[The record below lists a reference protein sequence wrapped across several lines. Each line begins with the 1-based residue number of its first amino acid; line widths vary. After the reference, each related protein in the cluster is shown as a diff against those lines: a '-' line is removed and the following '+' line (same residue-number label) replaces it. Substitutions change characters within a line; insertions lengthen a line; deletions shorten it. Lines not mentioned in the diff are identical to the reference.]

1 MNALQAV
8 ASLRRRGRKPRCVMV
23 ELVSDGLRPIDP
35 PVGHL
40 GIAWVDIPRSVGVA
54 DVDWRVLRGLTVHL
68 SDSAGDPLRLRA
80 VSKAIAAV
88 DPALLAVFVERD
100 GTTTMHRRFAGDPPR
115 QDSVRL

>member
-23 ELVSDGLRPIDP
+23 DLVADGLRPIEP

-40 GIAWVDIPRSVGVA
+40 GIAWVDIPRSVGIA
-54 DVDWRVLRGLTVHL
+54 DIDWRVLCGLNVHL
-68 SDSAGDPLRLRA
+68 SDSVGDPARLRA
-80 VSKAIAAV
+80 AAKAIAAV
-88 DPALLAVFVERD
+88 EPAFLAVFVERD
-100 GTTTMHRRFAGDPPR
+100 GATTMHRRFAGDPPR